1 MRAIAAAV
9 VAVLLLG
16 QPAAAQ
22 VRAFA
27 AMQYIALEPPA
38 PGAERIHADIN
49 QFLRARRRLAVS
61 LNEVPEKG
69 RHQFARCA
77 VRTGLAAPAL
87 LAIECADGDG
97 RYIGTKRFTS
107 SRGWREWL
115 SRQIGTTH
123 PDARPLHTTK
133 YVQVEMYGR
142 RFADDRHGFR
152 AYVENLL
159 RAGGLTVVTST
170 EGLAAEDLERAF
182 LKVSLRP
189 LIGGSGGDIFETTN
203 SSSIVTSDSAGRTV
217 RHFIG
222 STGTFLK
229 LEGALGRDGL
239 RAAVEQFL
247 EARSEDAVI
256 YDPAI
261 RISPP

>member
-1 MRAIAAAV
+1 MMRTVAAAV
-9 VAVLLLG
+9 VAVVLLG

-27 AMQYIALEPPA
+27 AMQYIALEPPDA
-38 PGAERIHADIN
+38 GAAKIHSDIS
-49 QFLRARRRLAVS
+49 QFLRARRRLVAS

-69 RHQFARCA
+69 RPQFARCA
-77 VRTGLAAPAL
+77 VRTDIAAPAV

-97 RYIGTKRFTS
+97 TYVGTKRFTS
-107 SRGWREWL
+107 SSGWREWL
-115 SRQIGTTH
+115 TRQIGTTH

-133 YVQVEMYGR
+133 YVLVELYGR

-170 EGLAAEDLERAF
+170 EGLPAEDVERDF

-189 LIGGSGGDIFETTN
+189 LIGGSGGDLFETTN
-203 SSSIVTSDSAGRTV
+203 
-217 RHFIG
+217 
-222 STGTFLK
+222 
-229 LEGALGRDGL
+229 
-239 RAAVEQFL
+239 
-247 EARSEDAVI
+247 
-256 YDPAI
+256 
-261 RISPP
+261 